1 MKLKTALEKQK
12 PFCKAGGGG
21 GGSASSSPLKIRTSK
36 ITVRQLIFQSFYFCN
51 WWYYYFLFKITYLI
65 TKEPRIVARAILDP
79 VSDAEL
85 FDDEV
90 QAFVLTGQTYG
101 MRQMLTAMV
110 SWPGQDTIQDMS
122 TQIMF
127 QNKINEIILSLPK
140 DKRILHPFSTISTNK
155 VLHMCFLVQKQKGH
169 ALALLEEIYKM
180 QGEKDTSNTSSVFEI
195 ITVLFF
201 FISII
206 WIF

>member
-1 MKLKTALEKQK
+1 M
-12 PFCKAGGGG
+12 
-21 GGSASSSPLKIRTSK
+21 
-36 ITVRQLIFQSFYFCN
+36 
-51 WWYYYFLFKITYLI
+51 
-65 TKEPRIVARAILDP
+65 ARDILDP
-79 VSDAEL
+79 VLDAEL

-140 DKRILHPFSTISTNK
+140 DKRVLHPFSTISTNK

-169 ALALLEEIYKM
+169 AVDLLEEIYKM
-180 QGEKDTSNTSSVFEI
+180 QGEKDTSNATSVFEI
-195 ITVLFF
+195 ITVLFL

-206 WIF
+206 

>member
-1 MKLKTALEKQK
+1 M
-12 PFCKAGGGG
+12 
-21 GGSASSSPLKIRTSK
+21 
-36 ITVRQLIFQSFYFCN
+36 
-51 WWYYYFLFKITYLI
+51 
-65 TKEPRIVARAILDP
+65 ARAILDP

-110 SWPGQDTIQDMS
+110 SWPGQETIQDMS

-140 DKRILHPFSTISTNK
+140 DRRVLHPFSTVSTNK

-195 ITVLFF
+195 ITVTFL

-206 WIF
+206 

>member
-1 MKLKTALEKQK
+1 M
-12 PFCKAGGGG
+12 
-21 GGSASSSPLKIRTSK
+21 
-36 ITVRQLIFQSFYFCN
+36 
-51 WWYYYFLFKITYLI
+51 
-65 TKEPRIVARAILDP
+65 ARDILDP

-85 FDDEV
+85 LDDEV

-110 SWPGQDTIQDMS
+110 SWPGQETIQDMS

-140 DKRILHPFSTISTNK
+140 DRRVLHPFSTVSTNK

-180 QGEKDTSNTSSVFEI
+180 QGEKDASNTSSVFEI
-195 ITVLFF
+195 ITVNFL

-206 WIF
+206 

>member
-1 MKLKTALEKQK
+1 M
-12 PFCKAGGGG
+12 AGGGG
-21 GGSASSSPLKIRTSK
+21 GGSASSSPLKMRTSK
-36 ITVRQLIFQSFYFCN
+36 ITVRQLMFQSFYSCN
-51 WWYYYFLFKITYLI
+51 WWYYYFLFQITFLI
-65 TKEPRIVARAILDP
+65 TKEPKIVAREILDP
-79 VSDAEL
+79 VVDAKL

-110 SWPGQDTIQDMS
+110 SWPGQETIQDMS

-140 DKRILHPFSTISTNK
+140 DRRVLHPFSTVSTNK

-180 QGEKDTSNTSSVFEI
+180 QGEKDTSNTTSVYEI

-201 FISII
+201 FISIVWSFNFI
-206 WIF
+206 HI

>member
-1 MKLKTALEKQK
+1 M
-12 PFCKAGGGG
+12 
-21 GGSASSSPLKIRTSK
+21 
-36 ITVRQLIFQSFYFCN
+36 
-51 WWYYYFLFKITYLI
+51 
-65 TKEPRIVARAILDP
+65 ARAILDP

-85 FDDEV
+85 LDDEV

-110 SWPGQDTIQDMS
+110 SWPGQETIQDMS
-122 TQIMF
+122 TQIIF

-140 DKRILHPFSTISTNK
+140 DRKVLHPFSTVSTNK

-169 ALALLEEIYKM
+169 SLALLEEIYKM
-180 QGEKDTSNTSSVFEI
+180 QGEKDTSNTSLVFEI

-206 WIF
+206 

>member
-1 MKLKTALEKQK
+1 M
-12 PFCKAGGGG
+12 
-21 GGSASSSPLKIRTSK
+21 
-36 ITVRQLIFQSFYFCN
+36 
-51 WWYYYFLFKITYLI
+51 
-65 TKEPRIVARAILDP
+65 ARAILDP

-127 QNKINEIILSLPK
+127 QNKINEIILCLPK
-140 DKRILHPFSTISTNK
+140 DKRVLHPFSTISTNK

-169 ALALLEEIYKM
+169 ALALLEEIHKM
-180 QGEKDTSNTSSVFEI
+180 QGEKDTSNASSVFEI
-195 ITVLFF
+195 ITVKFL
-201 FISII
+201 FISI
-206 WIF
+206 F

>member
-1 MKLKTALEKQK
+1 M
-12 PFCKAGGGG
+12 
-21 GGSASSSPLKIRTSK
+21 
-36 ITVRQLIFQSFYFCN
+36 
-51 WWYYYFLFKITYLI
+51 
-65 TKEPRIVARAILDP
+65 ARDSLDL
-79 VSDAEL
+79 VLDAEL

-110 SWPGQDTIQDMS
+110 SWPGQDHIEDMS
-122 TQIMF
+122 TQILF
-127 QNKINEIILSLPK
+127 QNKINDVMLSLPK
-140 DKRILHPFSTISTNK
+140 DKRVLHPFSTVSANK
-155 VLHMCFLVQKQKGH
+155 VLHMCCLVQKQKGH

-195 ITVLFF
+195 ITVKFL

-206 WIF
+206 WSFYFIHI

>member
-1 MKLKTALEKQK
+1 M
-12 PFCKAGGGG
+12 
-21 GGSASSSPLKIRTSK
+21 
-36 ITVRQLIFQSFYFCN
+36 
-51 WWYYYFLFKITYLI
+51 
-65 TKEPRIVARAILDP
+65 ARAILDP

-110 SWPGQDTIQDMS
+110 SWPGQETIQDMS

-140 DKRILHPFSTISTNK
+140 DRRVLHPFSTVSTNK

-195 ITVLFF
+195 ITVKFL

-206 WIF
+206 